1 VLISKAD
8 CPVEPSAHAP
18 PKRVIARGGVLPH
31 VTQIAEALF
40 DEPFVVAPHEH
51 PTMYEVF
58 YVLEGTATYTVGAQV
73 HEAGPGD
80 LVIVPPATRH
90 SIRVTTPPHR
100 IFYWGLAVE

>member
-1 VLISKAD
+1 MLIRKAD
-8 CPVEPSAHAP
+8 CPVEPSAHGT
-18 PKRVIARGGVLPH
+18 PKRVIARGGLLPQ
-31 VTQIAEALF
+31 VTQIAEGAF
-40 DEPFVVAPHEH
+40 EQPFVVDPHEH
-51 PTMYEVF
+51 PTMFEIF
-58 YVLEGTATYTVGAQV
+58 YVLEGTATYIVGAEV